1 VFSDSLRGH
10 LVRVAASERSRV
22 TLEDEVAD
30 LFEQMRDGIFR
41 YVMTLGL
48 NPAQA
53 QDTTQEAFL
62 RLYSAV
68 KASEP
73 IENRRAWVVRVS
85 HNLALKIRAREST
98 LPFDPAVEMLL
109 ADPATDPERTLLE
122 RERLIRFHRAV
133 ENLSDQQRRCLHLR
147 MEGLRYPEIAEVLGI
162 SPSSVG
168 EFLRRALARLRKV
181 IHE

>member
-1 VFSDSLRGH
+1 MRLSNAAIEILFRDEQKSLR
-10 LVRVAASERSRV
+10 RV
-22 TLEDEVAD
+22 TRRKMNHQDSED
-30 LFEQMRDGIFR
+30 I
-41 YVMTLGL
+41 
-48 NPAQA
+48 
-53 QDTTQEAFL
+53 TQEAFL
-62 RLYSAV
+62 RLYRAL
-68 KASEP
+68 KQNEP

-85 HNLALKIRAREST
+85 HNLALKLRARESRVA
-98 LPFDPAVEMLL
+98 FDPALEIRL
-109 ADPATDPERTLLE
+109 ADPATDPERMLLD
-122 RERLIRFHRAV
+122 RERLIRFHKAV

>member
-1 VFSDSLRGH
+1 MSSESLRGH
-10 LVRVAASERSRV
+10 LARIAASERGRLR
-22 TLEDEVAD
+22 LEDEVAE
-30 LFEQMRDGIFR
+30 LFEQMRDGVFR

-62 RLYSAV
+62 RLYRAL
-68 KASEP
+68 KNNEP

-85 HNLALKIRAREST
+85 HNIALKTKAREASF
-98 LPFDPAVEMLL
+98 PYDPDIETRL
-109 ADPATDPERTLLE
+109 TDPSSDPEQTLLE
-122 RERLIRFHRAV
+122 RERLLRFHRAV
-133 ENLSDQQRRCLHLR
+133 ENLSEQQRRCLHLR

-168 EFLRRALARLRKV
+168 EFLRRALARLRAV
-181 IHE
+181 IHG